1 MLFSENPDQ
10 LIDELKD
17 YIQIASSY
25 DCSRIQNLLLATENT
40 YIIALLGT
48 KLFNRIAKDQTTFP
62 DEIGMCRKAVAN
74 ITVYENFTLLNTL
87 LLSGGFARVAGENT
101 DSLYR
106 YQEEDLKQIFRRN
119 GFDQLDLIISHFLD
133 KIDSFPEFKESEY
146 YKAGRGE
153 LIPDRFVFS
162 QYYKPI
168 GHIVFRYL
176 QAFIRRAEDLDI
188 SDIVD
193 LSELRQAVLSRHH
206 FRSTTTHHRTGSP
219 CYCLSGCCL
228 RHGRYGSKHRQCRN
242 LDGKK
247 SRSRRYPGKE
257 PTGYNPGQHIGF
269 KIQKYGKQIFTRASE
284 TSVRSDKYQ
293 SADPG

>member
-119 GFDQLDLIISHFLD
+119 GFDQLDLIINHFLD

-193 LSELRQAVLSRHH
+193 LSELRQAVLSGTI
-206 FRSTTTHHRTGSP
+206 SDQQQRTIELVRP
-219 CYCLSGCCL
+219 VIVCLAVA
-228 RHGRYGSKHRQCRN
+228 YAMEDRQCRN